1 MRHRRHVRAGV
12 PYPRMPPS
20 ALRCGTLI
28 DGLGSDPI
36 RNATVVFEGHT
47 ITRVI
52 TNADAPRDAEVI
64 DASHLTVMPGMI
76 DCHVHLSSSTWGVQE
91 RLMTP
96 FSLLVAHALNHA
108 RITLEAGFTSVRD
121 AAGTP
126 RGVKMAIDQ
135 GLFPGPRLRIAVSA
149 LSQTGGHGDS
159 VMPNGASV
167 RAVSELPFTV
177 ADGVEEV
184 RKVTREVLRAGADQ
198 IKVHTS
204 GGVMSPNDEPGATG
218 FSPDEIAAIVYEA
231 RAAGKTVMAHAQA
244 TQGIKNAVLGGI
256 SSIEH
261 GIYLDEEVI
270 EEMKRRGTYFV
281 PTLVAPLW
289 VIRRAE
295 KDPSSVPPYAIRKA
309 REVVAAH
316 QASFRLAVERGV
328 RIAMGT
334 DTGVGPHGTNAE
346 ELERMVEG
354 GMTPMQAIVATTR
367 TAAECARIAHLTGT
381 LEVGKRA
388 DILGVEGDPLA
399 DITLLQDKT
408 RLALIIKDGQT
419 VKPIGAKTLTPAT
432 P

>member
-1 MRHRRHVRAGV
+1 
-12 PYPRMPPS
+12 MPT
-20 ALRCGTLI
+20 AIRCGTLI
-28 DGLGSDPI
+28 DGTGVEPV
-36 RNATVVFEGHT
+36 RGATLVLENDT
-47 ITRVI
+47 ITSIASDGEV
-52 TNADAPRDAEVI
+52 PRDAEVI
-64 DASHLTVMPGMI
+64 DASHLTVMPGLI
-76 DCHVHLSSSTWGVQE
+76 DCHVHLGSSTWGVQE
-91 RLMTP
+91 RLLTP
-96 FSLLVAHALNHA
+96 FSLMVAHALNHA
-108 RITLEAGFTSVRD
+108 RVTLEAGFTSVRD

-135 GLFPGPRLRIAVSA
+135 GMFPGPRLRIAVSA

-159 VMPNGASV
+159 VMPNGANI
-167 RAVSELPFTV
+167 RPVSELPFTV
-177 ADGVEEV
+177 VDGVEGV
-184 RKVTREVLRAGADQ
+184 RKAAREVLRAGADQ

-218 FSPDEIAAIVYEA
+218 FSPEEIAAIVYEA

-270 EEMKRRGTYFV
+270 EEMKGRGTYFV

-295 KDPSSVPPYAIRKA
+295 KDPSSVPPYALRKA
-309 REVVAAH
+309 REVMAAH
-316 QASFRLAVERGV
+316 QASFKLAVERGV

-354 GMTPMQAIVATTR
+354 GMTPMQAILATTR

-388 DILGVEGDPLA
+388 DILGVDGDPLA
-399 DITLLQDKT
+399 DIKVLQSKE
-408 RLALIIKDGQT
+408 RLALIMKDG
-419 VKPIGAKTLTPAT
+419 KAFKALGAGSPVAV
-432 P
+432 